1 MKPLQI
7 IVADDDD
14 NYRELLCMVLE
25 EHCHAQVRAFAS
37 GEGVLR
43 DLPAGAPHL
52 LLLDYHM
59 PRLSGRDVMRAARAR
74 YPRLPVVLIS
84 GEASPEDAAA
94 CVRDGAVD
102 FLAKPRRL
110 EELVSAMRRVT
121 GEIRAACAS
130 SAG

>member
-7 IVADDDD
+7 TVADDDD

-25 EHCHAQVRAFAS
+25 EHCDARVRAFAS

-59 PRLSGRDVMRAARAR
+59 TGLTGREVMLEARTR

-84 GEASPEDAAA
+84 GAASAEDAAE

-102 FLAKPRRL
+102 FIAKPRRL
-110 EELVSAMRRVT
+110 EELVSAMRRIT
-121 GEIRAACAS
+121 GQVRGACAW
-130 SAG
+130 AD